1 MKDVK
6 STSYQLRA
14 DELCKSRAADAELR
28 PVGGGKQRYH
38 PARAGQMLVPVS
50 GRCTCNGL

>member
-14 DELCKSRAADAELR
+14 DELCKSPDPRAADAELR
-28 PVGGGKQRYH
+28 PSSGGPNSPGALSPRTRG
-38 PARAGQMLVPVS
+38 ADAS
-50 GRCTCNGL
+50 AC